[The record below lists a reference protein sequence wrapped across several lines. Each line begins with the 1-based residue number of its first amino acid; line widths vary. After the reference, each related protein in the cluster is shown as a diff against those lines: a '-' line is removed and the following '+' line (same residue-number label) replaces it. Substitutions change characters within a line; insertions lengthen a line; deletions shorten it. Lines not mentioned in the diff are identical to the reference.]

1 MAQQRSPQANAAH
14 AVTAERAARLHQL
27 VVLLAAGPQTRDALR
42 RRLRMDVRSFYRD
55 LELLRGAGIA
65 VPLQDRHY
73 VLAMTPTQAYALL
86 PFPDPHLTLGDAAQ
100 LAKGNGPAQRKLRAI
115 FDQIVPKK
123 TKRK

>member
-1 MAQQRSPQANAAH
+1 MAQRGSPASEAH
-14 AVTAERAARLHQL
+14 AVTVERAARLRQL
-27 VVLLAAGPQTRDALR
+27 VELLAAGPQTRDALR

-55 LELLRGAGIA
+55 LGLLRAVGIE
-65 VPLQDRHY
+65 VPLQERRY
-73 VLAMTPTQAYALL
+73 VLAMTAPQACALL
-86 PFPDPHLTLGDAAQ
+86 PFPDPRLTLGDAAQ